1 MAKTAHPGSNL
12 PNLITALHHHGLVV
26 VTHRANLDVVASVAI
41 PFLILPLHHPDLE
54 LLLLHPEHFG
64 EEEGQNPAEVG
75 QPGGLQHD
83 AGPVRRPHDQE
94 LQELDRVDAGHD
106 LRHQLGHD
114 HHDDAGQEAG
124 LQEDRLHPVGDV
136 EEEAVRPPVNGRQLG
151 GEEDGADDEHLA
163 AHQEPLDVVSRAGQL
178 TQLEGRGVGGL
189 VVLRVELLQLHQSY
203 LEPLHDT
210 QTPEDK
216 DEYQETRP
224 ARNLLPH
231 AGLLLQYG
239 VTYHHSREQQQTWA
253 GGSQNFNQSLIFPKS
268 KGNSRVRRH

>member
-12 PNLITALHHHGLVV
+12 PDLITALHHHGLVV

-54 LLLLHPEHFG
+54 LLFLHPEHFG

-75 QPGGLQHD
+75 QPGGLEHD

-163 AHQEPLDVVSRAGQL
+163 AHQEPLNVVSLAGYLAQL
-178 TQLEGRGVGGL
+178 VRRGVGGL
-189 VVLRVELLQLHQSY
+189 VVFRVESFQLHQSY
-203 LEPLHDT
+203 LQPLHHPE
-210 QTPEDK
+210 TPQHEHK
-216 DEYQETRP
+216 DQETRP
-224 ARNLLPH
+224 AGHLLPH
-231 AGLLLQYG
+231 TGLLQQDG
-239 VTYHHSREQQQTWA
+239 VAGDHCGEHQQAWGQISW
-253 GGSQNFNQSLIFPKS
+253 
-268 KGNSRVRRH
+268 